1 MLKRVNIKVG
11 EFIVIPGSVVVP
23 PGSVVVPP
31 GSVVVPPGSVVV
43 TTGSVVVPPGSV
55 VVTTGSVV
63 VPPGSVVVP
72 PGSVVVTTGSVVVT
86 TGSVVFC
93 PRPETRAQMGEKAL
107 ASDQIQFINYK
118 KSHEFLPPPY
128 DSLSLAFRLK
138 EPREESKHHSSKYVS
153 VSPERLE
160 TTRKNIKVIDDLMVY
175 DDDDQCN
182 LNPCLD
188 KNPKLI
194 TLENLNLFQNPK
206 LGLSSLNLA
215 NGYPNLQY
223 FLEYLK
229 YDVYREQTVE
239 FIDSQEIDRKINE
252 SVKEVVISSVKH
264 AMRAP
269 FRARFKDLPTYDMKE
284 ILLQRMLEENYD
296 KGHTDHR
303 VAYEALQDSISRDEC
318 EDFDVDKSHEETKK
332 KSKPDSPKTPP
343 GSPPS
348 PPPPPPP
355 LSGASGASGTTGAS
369 DSAQAPP
376 PPPSSS
382 SSH

>member
-1 MLKRVNIKVG
+1 MTNNSNVG
-11 EFIVIPGSVVVP
+11 IPPRQSSCQKSTSGELDLIFHRAVAYAEYSLHPFKPLVIPGSVVVP

-43 TTGSVVVPPGSV
+43 TPGSVVVTPGSV

-63 VPPGSVVVP
+63 VT

-86 TGSVVFC
+86 TGSVVV
-93 PRPETRAQMGEKAL
+93 TTG
-107 ASDQIQFINYK
+107 
-118 KSHEFLPPPY
+118 
-128 DSLSLAFRLK
+128 
-138 EPREESKHHSSKYVS
+138 S
-153 VSPERLE
+153 VV
-160 TTRKNIKVIDDLMVY
+160 NIKVIDDLMVY

-194 TLENLNLFQNPK
+194 TLENLDLFQNPK
-206 LGLSSLNLA
+206 LGLSSLNLV

-229 YDVYREQTVE
+229 YDVY
-239 FIDSQEIDRKINE
+239 
-252 SVKEVVISSVKH
+252 SVSLH
-264 AMRAP
+264 ARL
-269 FRARFKDLPTYDMKE
+269 RLSPTSDMKE

-296 KGHTDHR
+296 KGHANHR
-303 VAYEALQDSISRDEC
+303 VAYEALQDSIHHDKV
-318 EDFDVDKSHEETKK
+318 EDFDVDKAQEESKK
-332 KSKPDSPKTPP
+332 KSKQDSPNTPP

-355 LSGASGASGTTGAS
+355 PLGASGASSTTGAS

-376 PPPSSS
+376 PPPPSSS
-382 SSH
+382 TH